1 MNMNTNI
8 PVQRIKG
15 NYENENKN
23 LILFAEVCANEKL
36 MKLISSILKTTAET
50 NSFFLRFTRPRER
63 EKKLDLFRHTNE
75 TNANI
80 FYTKVN
86 ILLLHLIP

>member
-1 MNMNTNI
+1 MNTNI
-8 PVQRIKG
+8 PVQWKKG

-50 NSFFLRFTRPRER
+50 NSFFYPPERER
-63 EKKLDLFRHTNE
+63 ERKS
-75 TNANI
+75 
-80 FYTKVN
+80 
-86 ILLLHLIP
+86 